1 MEGVSLSADKQQ
13 LSVSLPHL
21 GLGDEVIP
29 ALVSAVEAL
38 AGPEALQKLTLVLHC
53 NEEQEEAV
61 VADLRG
67 KNFCG

>member
-29 ALVSAVEAL
+29 ALVSAVEATAAQAKTIPL
-38 AGPEALQKLTLVLHC
+38 GP
-53 NEEQEEAV
+53 
-61 VADLRG
+61 R
-67 KNFCG
+67 KND